1 MHIHMH
7 VYKNTSISVSIVIFS
22 AGINDLFPVLT
33 AVVNVSDK
41 WQMLGLA
48 LGLKQQPTL
57 DRIETDNGTSTLRK
71 NEMMKEWL
79 NGHGHTPSWAEL
91 AKALR
96 EKIVG
101 HGSIADIIEKEKLNK
116 Q

>member
-1 MHIHMH
+1 M
-7 VYKNTSISVSIVIFS
+7 SVSIVIFS
-22 AGINDLFPVLT
+22 AGINDLFPVLQ
-33 AVVNVSDK
+33 AVEDVSEK
-41 WQMLGLA
+41 WLMLGLA
-48 LGLKQQPTL
+48 LGLKQPTL
-57 DRIETDNGTSTLRK
+57 KRIETDNGTSTSRK
-71 NEMMKEWL
+71 YEMMTEWL

-101 HGSIADIIEKEKLNK
+101 HGSIADIIEKEK